1 MNKKIK
7 INDVVV
13 YSPSLKPV
21 VGKVNGIMGNYITVM
36 SESGEVFTKPAED
49 FCVIT
54 EEDYNRLKRMKGE
67 QDGN

>member
-1 MNKKIK
+1 MSKKIK

-13 YSPSLKPV
+13 YSPSLKPI

-36 SESGEVFTKPAED
+36 SEHGVVFTKPAEE

-54 EEDYNRLKRMKGE
+54 EEDYNRLKRMAN
-67 QDGN
+67 Q

>member
-1 MNKKIK
+1 MSKKIK

-13 YSPSLKPV
+13 YSPSLNPV

-54 EEDYNRLKRMKGE
+54 EEDYNRLKQMKGE

>member
-1 MNKKIK
+1 MSKLK

-13 YSPSLKPV
+13 YSPSLKPI
-21 VGKVNGIMGNYITVM
+21 VGKVNGIMGNYVTIM

-67 QDGN
+67 LENGD